1 MRRPSDPHGRPRL
14 LACYTR
20 QNIFVF
26 LFQVEFVKG
35 GRHGIPD
42 NSGKGRTRRCP
53 LDGWNATPEHA
64 NALLVIMPS
73 QSEGET
79 PEEWQRL
86 FDTYFGEVR
95 PIQKSSDLDTVGD
108 RELNQLVHAA
118 RHK

>member
-1 MRRPSDPHGRPRL
+1 
-14 LACYTR
+14 
-20 QNIFVF
+20 
-26 LFQVEFVKG
+26 
-35 GRHGIPD
+35 
-42 NSGKGRTRRCP
+42 
-53 LDGWNATPEHA
+53 
-64 NALLVIMPS
+64 MPS